1 MNAPAPPRPVTREAE
16 IAQSGGSI
24 HDFRKATRK
33 MRSWYESLAD
43 YMIVHPTISNG
54 ELARHFGRAES
65 TISTVVNTDS
75 FKMYFRQRRAQHAET
90 LDASVRQ
97 KLFKIADQSLD
108 HMLSA
113 LEKKR
118 DSVPLETLQR
128 TSDMAL
134 KNLGYGAGTAPGV
147 TVNVDQRPQTVN
159 VAVSLDDLE
168 RAREALRRNQLAP
181 PIDAEYT
188 VVEGD
193 RRERRDDFS
202 PAISRGATN
211 SSAEKA
217 SEASGATASPC
228 DPRAEGP
235 ASGANPSA
243 GDTGEA
249 RPSLKDLA

>member
-1 MNAPAPPRPVTREAE
+1 MNAPSPPRPVTREAE

-75 FKMYFRQRRAQHAET
+75 FKMYFRQRRAQHADS

-108 HMLSA
+108 HMLTA

-134 KNLGYGAGTAPGV
+134 KNLGYGAAAPSGV

-181 PIDAEYT
+181 PIEADYT
-188 VVEGD
+188 D
-193 RRERRDDFS
+193 
-202 PAISRGATN
+202 IT
-211 SSAEKA
+211 KA
-217 SEASGATASPC
+217 SEASGA
-228 DPRAEGP
+228 
-235 ASGANPSA
+235 NPNA
-243 GDTGEA
+243 GDGDEKPTLE
-249 RPSLKDLA
+249 DLA